1 MRVERTTSQSI
12 AALTASLMRVS
23 FFKVSEKFHNQPV
36 KGSASEARGDI
47 FTPDEQEARQTVSH
61 PFTAHHY
68 WLVFHRSL

>member
-36 KGSASEARGDI
+36 KGSASEASPDI
-47 FTPDEQEARQTVSH
+47 FTPSGEDTGQTVSH
-61 PFTAHHY
+61 PFTADYY